1 MLEGM
6 THNNPSAVPPTP
18 VDCMVANERDPR
30 VFPFGVHAADST
42 VSVFSWY
49 ADATDAL
56 RSYVEQD
63 LLIHLLDD
71 QQTRDTVSRIL
82 GEALAMGE
90 GLDTVAE
97 ALNAATGDDSVIL
110 WCGTF
115 AELCGGEYAGSDVV
129 DDFRGDSSEVSGP
142 ITPGEI
148 AGFVEFIREH
158 GR

>member
-1 MLEGM
+1 
-6 THNNPSAVPPTP
+6 
-18 VDCMVANERDPR
+18 MVANERDPR

-71 QQTRDTVSRIL
+71 QQTRDAVSRIL